1 MSYNFFIIGGD
12 MRMFYLAKELVND
25 GNNVKM
31 LGFEK
36 IGYDL
41 LLNNNIKMAHSI
53 DEAKKG
59 EILISSIPLT
69 IDGKTVYA
77 PYSEKE
83 LLLDNLK
90 NKKIIAGKIP
100 KGIKGNDILD
110 DEITTIKNVIPTTEG
125 AIAKAIEETN
135 ITLNGSNVLILGYGR
150 IGKMLC
156 DRLKGFN
163 ANIYCLARKEESRT
177 WIEANGYNSI
187 SMKELDK
194 NLCKMKIIFN
204 TIPNIILDKS
214 KLILLKNDVLIIDLA
229 SGKGGVDF
237 ETAEKMNIKAIH
249 YLGIPGKIAPKTVAE
264 YIKRYVYSIVEKE
277 DIV

>member
-25 GNNVKM
+25 GNSVKI

-53 DEAKKG
+53 DEAKKE

-69 IDGKTVYA
+69 LDEKTVYA

-83 LLLDNLK
+83 IPLNDLK

-125 AIAKAIEETN
+125 AIAKAIEETE
-135 ITLNGSNVLILGYGR
+135 ITLNDSNILILGYGR

-163 ANIYCLARKEESRT
+163 ANIYCLARKEEALT
-177 WIEANGYNSI
+177 WIEANGYNPI
-187 SMKELDK
+187 SVEELDR

-204 TIPNIILDKS
+204 TIPKMVLDKS
-214 KLILLKNDVLIIDLA
+214 KLILLKKDTLIIDLA

-237 ETAEKMNIKAIH
+237 ESAKKMNIKFIH
-249 YLGIPGKIAPKTVAE
+249 YLGIPGKIAPKTVAK
-264 YIKRYVYSIVEKE
+264 YIKKYVYSVVEKK
-277 DIV
+277 I